1 MIEIKIG
8 DDYIVETSG
17 SLVTFDNLPVKI
29 NIDEMIIEI
38 VFIKDSSNEKLKTKN
53 TIVNNNL
60 MKMEFFN
67 FEGELSYRNKPQQI
81 LTMGDKI
88 YYLDLI
94 ISALGTEKMLL
105 NYMVLSKR
113 K

>member
-1 MIEIKIG
+1 
-8 DDYIVETSG
+8 
-17 SLVTFDNLPVKI
+17 
-29 NIDEMIIEI
+29 
-38 VFIKDSSNEKLKTKN
+38 
-53 TIVNNNL
+53 